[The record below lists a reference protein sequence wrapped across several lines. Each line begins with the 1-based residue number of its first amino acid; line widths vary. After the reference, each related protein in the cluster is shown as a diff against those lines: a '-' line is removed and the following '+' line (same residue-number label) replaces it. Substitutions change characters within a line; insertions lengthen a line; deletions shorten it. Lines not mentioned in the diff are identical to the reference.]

1 MAVQARR
8 PSIPATALEYSTA
21 TAICLPRVREKLDGV
36 VAERALFPPAE
47 REDADRAISNG
58 ERKDTH
64 AAQSLEDRLLLGLL
78 AHAGRVADPWRAGT
92 QDGAEKSSSHGMEFL
107 VAVRF
112 LAVGMGLGA
121 EPQAPRLVVGQE
133 HGHRVTAQ
141 DRAEAARDCAD
152 HLRQREIRC
161 HRFIEVEEKPEAL
174 VLLPQFELRREEAI
188 FGLASRG
195 DAVHSCS
202 EQLGPISRRL
212 GHCQVH
218 GVRHHDAGLQH
229 AARRKSLVL
238 WCPYTFVSRGPYFG
252 VTGSLR
258 MPG

>member
-1 MAVQARR
+1 MASLLNAR
-8 PSIPATALEYSTA
+8 
-21 TAICLPRVREKLDGV
+21 
-36 VAERALFPPAE
+36 
-47 REDADRAISNG
+47 
-58 ERKDTH
+58 
-64 AAQSLEDRLLLGLL
+64 
-78 AHAGRVADPWRAGT
+78 
-92 QDGAEKSSSHGMEFL
+92 SS
-107 VAVRF
+107 R
-112 LAVGMGLGA
+112 
-121 EPQAPRLVVGQE
+121 R
-133 HGHRVTAQ
+133 
-141 DRAEAARDCAD
+141 
-152 HLRQREIRC
+152 
-161 HRFIEVEEKPEAL
+161 L

-212 GHCQVH
+212 GQQVH
-218 GVRHHDAGLQH
+218 GVHHHDADWQH

>member
-92 QDGAEKSSSHGMEFL
+92 QDGAEKSSSQGMEL

-121 EPQAPRLVVGQE
+121 ESQAPRLVVGQE

-141 DRAEAARDCAD
+141 GRAEAARDCAD
-152 HLRQREIRC
+152 HLRQRDIRC
-161 HRFIEVEEKPEAL
+161 HRFIEVEEKPKAL

-212 GHCQVH
+212 GQQVH
-218 GVRHHDAGLQH
+218 GVRHHDADCSTQRD
-229 AARRKSLVL
+229 ASL
-238 WCPYTFVSRGPYFG
+238 
-252 VTGSLR
+252 
-258 MPG
+258 

>member
-1 MAVQARR
+1 
-8 PSIPATALEYSTA
+8 
-21 TAICLPRVREKLDGV
+21 
-36 VAERALFPPAE
+36 
-47 REDADRAISNG
+47 
-58 ERKDTH
+58 
-64 AAQSLEDRLLLGLL
+64 
-78 AHAGRVADPWRAGT
+78 
-92 QDGAEKSSSHGMEFL
+92 MELL

-141 DRAEAARDCAD
+141 GRAEAARDCAD
-152 HLRQREIRC
+152 HLRQRDIRC
-161 HRFIEVEEKPEAL
+161 HRFIEVEEKPVAL

-212 GHCQVH
+212 GQQVH
-218 GVRHHDAGLQH
+218 GVRHHDADWQH

-258 MPG
+258 MPA